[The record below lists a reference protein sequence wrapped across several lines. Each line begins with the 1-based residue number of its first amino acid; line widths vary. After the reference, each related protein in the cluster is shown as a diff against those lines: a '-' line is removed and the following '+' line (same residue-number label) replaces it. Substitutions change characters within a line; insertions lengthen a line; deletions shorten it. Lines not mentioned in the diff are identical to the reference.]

1 MIVCYQ
7 RRELQMCDPR
17 ENREVV
23 GFRIQCKT
31 TFEHLI
37 LRQPYAW
44 IKLFCGKDEE
54 GKVLFLPKGGIRKN
68 TPGMCA
74 ARRLNQVVEGPPISG
89 KLLEVLAAVEKKNQG
104 IRDVRHP
111 NVLNEITGD
120 KMRGLVKDVAC
131 DYLDSSKVT
140 FRAFY
145 HQGNKQ
151 MAQRYGSTPSRYGAE
166 GVAETPALGGC
177 EVKGDFKQ
185 LQG

>member
-1 MIVCYQ
+1 MTC
-7 RRELQMCDPR
+7 
-17 ENREVV
+17 
-23 GFRIQCKT
+23 
-31 TFEHLI
+31 EHLGLI
-37 LRQPYAW
+37 QPCAW
-44 IKLFCGKDEE
+44 HDMFCSKDEE
-54 GKVLFLPKGGIRKN
+54 GKVLFLPKRGIGKN
-68 TPGMCA
+68 TPGMST
-74 ARRLNQVVEGPPISG
+74 ARSLNQVVEGSPMSG
-89 KLLEVLAAVEKKNQG
+89 KILKVLAAVEKKNQR

-111 NVLNEITGD
+111 NVLNEIAGD

-151 MAQRYGSTPSRYGAE
+151 MAQRYGSTPSGYGAE

-177 EVKGDFKQ
+177 EVKNDFKQ